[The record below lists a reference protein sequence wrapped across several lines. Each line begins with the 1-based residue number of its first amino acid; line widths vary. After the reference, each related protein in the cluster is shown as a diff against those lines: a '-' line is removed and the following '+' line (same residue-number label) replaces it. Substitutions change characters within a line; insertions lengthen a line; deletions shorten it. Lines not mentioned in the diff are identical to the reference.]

1 MATKFGHH
9 GLKGTADLPNGITL
23 GLTVTGE
30 VVSID
35 KDGKR
40 TTLDNPDAVK
50 SLWYG
55 VSDTWPE
62 TPRIPYD
69 PALAAQGAK
78 ARASIAAGRQQ
89 GVTASKNLDG
99 SIRLTLD
106 DGTVATVPAA

>member
-1 MATKFGHH
+1 MTTKFGHH
-9 GLKGTADLPNGITL
+9 GLKGTVDLPNGITL
-23 GLTVTGE
+23 GLTVTGD

-35 KDGKR
+35 RGKR

-50 SLWYG
+50 TFWYG
-55 VSDTWPE
+55 VSNTWPE

-78 ARASIAAGRQQ
+78 ARASIAAGKQQ

-106 DGTVATVPAA
+106 DGTVATVPGAA